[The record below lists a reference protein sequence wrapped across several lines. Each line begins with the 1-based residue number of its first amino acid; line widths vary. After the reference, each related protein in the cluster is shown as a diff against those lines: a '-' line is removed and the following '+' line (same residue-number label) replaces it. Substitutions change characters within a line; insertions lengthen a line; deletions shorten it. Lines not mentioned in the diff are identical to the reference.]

1 MQRKMYGVLGICS
14 ALACWEALAC
24 LENQPAIVRIEEIAS
39 TFIRVAFEEPI
50 VQNIAATMKILITG
64 VLIASFLGV
73 LVAVAA
79 VYDWRINEA
88 ISPIVGICRNIPSI
102 TLFPILL
109 VIYGVGDA
117 SRVFVIFWTAFPP
130 VLLSSVRGL
139 SSVDKGVVEAG
150 LALGMTE
157 AQVMRLIKLP
167 LSMPYIV
174 NGIRIG
180 TGSGFVAIVVAE
192 MLGATNGIGYMVLW
206 TTNSFRYPETYVYIL
221 LIGFI
226 GTAVNSVM
234 ESVERKFERTG
245 K

>member
-1 MQRKMYGVLGICS
+1 MRRRAYGALGILVAIS
-14 ALACWEALAC
+14 GWQILAKVK
-24 LENQPAIVRIEEIAS
+24 NQPAIVGIEGIAS
-39 TFIRVAFEEPI
+39 AFVGVMADKSLLTNVSSTI
-50 VQNIAATMKILITG
+50 KIL
-64 VLIASFLGV
+64 SLGV
-73 LVAVAA
+73 LAASVSGIAVAFIA
-79 VYDWRINEA
+79 VYERRIEAA
-88 ISPIVGICRNIPSI
+88 ISPIIGVCRNIPSI

-109 VIYGVGDA
+109 VMYGVGDA

-130 VLLSSVRGL
+130 VFLSSVRGL
-139 SSVDKGVVEAG
+139 SSVDKGLVEAG
-150 LALGMTE
+150 SALGMTK
-157 AQVMRLIKLP
+157 AQVMRLVVLP
-167 LSMPYIV
+167 LSLPQIV

-234 ESVERKFERTG
+234 EMAERKCERMT